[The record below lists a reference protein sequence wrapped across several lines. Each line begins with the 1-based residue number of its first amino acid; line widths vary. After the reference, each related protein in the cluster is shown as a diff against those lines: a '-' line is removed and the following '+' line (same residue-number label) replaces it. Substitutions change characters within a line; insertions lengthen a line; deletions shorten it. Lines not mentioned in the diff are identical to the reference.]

1 MNESAERNVVVAAE
15 YRIAVVG
22 TGYIGLEHIRAIA
35 AHPGARLRA
44 ICGSTRSEGRLVEL
58 KAEYGAERTTTDYGE
73 IVADEAVDVVYLCTP
88 NRLHAD
94 EAVAAL
100 KAVKHVFCE
109 KPMATTLQDCRR
121 MVAAVEGSGRQL
133 MVGHGARFRQLH
145 RAVKD
150 LFDSGK
156 LGEACF
162 CESDYVHS
170 LGPFLAGPG
179 HQWWRRPDEGQFAVI
194 GGACHPLDLMRW
206 IVGELEEV
214 SAYGVTKVL
223 HDVEWHDTV
232 IASLKFRNGAV
243 GKCLVSVGA
252 PRPYSMTFN
261 LYGTEGTVEENRLYL
276 REFGDIE
283 EFADIPFPV
292 LGEAHACPE
301 ELSHF
306 LHCLDTGETPMIDV
320 KDGART
326 MAACFAVAESIETGM
341 PARVVTEF

>member
-1 MNESAERNVVVAAE
+1 MAAE

-22 TGYIGLEHIRAIA
+22 TGYIGLEHIKAIA
-35 AHPGARLRA
+35 SDPRAKLRS
-44 ICGSTRSEGRLVEL
+44 ICGSSRSAQRLDEM
-58 KAEYGAERTTTDYGE
+58 KAEFGAERVTADYGE
-73 IVADEAVDVVYLCTP
+73 VVADDVVDVVYLCTP

-94 EAVAAL
+94 QAVAAL
-100 KAVKHVFCE
+100 EAGKHVFCE
-109 KPMATTLQDCRR
+109 KPMANTLQGCRR
-121 MVAAVEGSGRQL
+121 MVAAVEDSGRQL

-170 LGPFLAGPG
+170 LGPFLAGTG
-179 HQWWRRPDEGQFAVI
+179 HQWWRHRDESQFAVI

-206 IVGELEEV
+206 IVGELEDV

-223 HDVEWHDTV
+223 HDVDWHDTV

-276 REFGDIE
+276 REFGEIE
-283 EFADIPFPV
+283 EFAEIPFPV
-292 LGEAHACPE
+292 LGEVHACAE

-306 LHCLDTGETPMIDV
+306 LHCLDTGESPMIDV

-326 MAACFAVAESIETGM
+326 MAACFAVAESIETGT
-341 PARVVTEF
+341 PVSVVTEF

>member
-1 MNESAERNVVVAAE
+1 MSAEYQV
-15 YRIAVVG
+15 AVVG
-22 TGYIGLEHIRAIA
+22 TGYIGLEHIKAIA
-35 AHPGARLRA
+35 AHPRARLRA
-44 ICGSTRSEGRLVEL
+44 ICGSARSTGRLEEI
-58 KAEYGAERTTTDYGE
+58 KADYGADRVTADYGE
-73 IVADEAVDVVYLCTP
+73 VVSDETVDVVYLCTP

-94 EAVAAL
+94 QAVAAL
-100 KAVKHVFCE
+100 DAGKHVFCE

-170 LGPFLAGPG
+170 LGPFLAGTG
-179 HQWWRRPDEGQFAVI
+179 HQWWRHREEGPFAVI

-223 HDVEWHDTV
+223 HDVDWHDTV

-276 REFGDIE
+276 KEFGEIE

-292 LGEAHACPE
+292 LGEVHACAE

-306 LHCLDTGETPMIDV
+306 LHCLDTDESPMIDV

-326 MAACFAVAESIETGM
+326 MAACFAVAESIETGT
-341 PARVVTEF
+341 PVSVVTDF